1 MNSEGFRRREE
12 ERRRGRGAKRI
23 GGGRV
28 GGMDRE
34 VRNRVDNDGMY
45 CRVENEESVLR
56 HRGVS

>member
-1 MNSEGFRRREE
+1 MNNEGFRRREE
-12 ERRRGRGAKRI
+12 GRKRGKGAKRI
-23 GGGRV
+23 GGV
-28 GGMDRE
+28 LEGGMGRE